1 MNWRSSRQENTN
13 AIPAATSGN
22 IHMAPAYA
30 GRGAVPAPR
39 VRRASYDGAV
49 THTTPSVLFSSAAF
63 FARPLAETFRLVA
76 EAGYQGV
83 EVMVTKDP
91 ASQDPV
97 RMRALAKE
105 YELTI
110 GALHAPSLLLTR
122 KVWGTDPIG
131 KIDRALEVAQEA
143 EIPVVVTHPPYR
155 WQWAYRRWIEDHLPD
170 LAQDTGVTLAIENMF
185 PLRMGERGVTFH
197 ANQDLDD
204 LEGLPDLVLDTSHAA
219 VARPRP
225 ARGAWPVRRPAP
237 ARAPVRQR
245 RARDGTRTFP
255 PARASWTWTRSWR
268 TWPSTAIA
276 GSVSLEVDLRRYLT
290 DADRF
295 HTVMVDMRERAERR
309 LAVPA

>member
-1 MNWRSSRQENTN
+1 MTQT
-13 AIPAATSGN
+13 A
-22 IHMAPAYA
+22 
-30 GRGAVPAPR
+30 
-39 VRRASYDGAV
+39 
-49 THTTPSVLFSSAAF
+49 PSVLFSSAAF

-91 ASQDPV
+91 ASQDP
-97 RMRALAKE
+97 RQMRALAKE
-105 YELTI
+105 YGLTI

-131 KIDRALEVAQEA
+131 KIDRALEVAQDA

-170 LAQDTGVTLAIENMF
+170 LAQHTGVTLAIENMF

-219 VARPRP
+219 VAQHDLLD
-225 ARGAWPVRRPAP
+225 VRRRFGNRLRHVHLSDNAGKGW
-237 ARAPVRQR
+237 
-245 RARDGTRTFP
+245 DSHLP
-255 PARASWTWTRSWR
+255 PGEGVLALDAFLSELAVHGYR
-268 TWPSTAIA
+268 
-276 GSVSLEVDLRRYLT
+276 GSVSLEVDLRRSPEPSFGT
-290 DADRF
+290 CAR
-295 HTVMVDMRERAERR
+295 VWRAAGSAGVR
-309 LAVPA
+309 LLRWCDPCAAQP